1 MPRTRNKKKRKLN
14 DPAEKLLSLFEKK
27 QKSEQDLAQIEQD
40 LAQHKTE
47 FEAEQEQIEKDI
59 RDAQK
64 RLPRFFIKR
73 ECTRTEKKIQEY
85 EVFAENLE
93 QAAKMADNIRF
104 DNDFPEFDYYDAN
117 AGSNVDLPVTRG
129 LVKIHRDETLWGA
142 IKEQYKNIKVYE
154 IEK

>member
-1 MPRTRNKKKRKLN
+1 MPRTRNKKKR
-14 DPAEKLLSLFEKK
+14 PAEKLLSLFEKK

-73 ECTRTEKKIQEY
+73 ECTRTEKKTQEY
-85 EVFAENLE
+85 EIFAENLE
-93 QAAKMADNIRF
+93 Q
-104 DNDFPEFDYYDAN
+104 P
-117 AGSNVDLPVTRG
+117 
-129 LVKIHRDETLWGA
+129 
-142 IKEQYKNIKVYE
+142 
-154 IEK
+154 